1 MSPIMKFLLYLFL
14 SLFVVA
20 GAKAE
25 WDGVNGPLLKDTK
38 SR

>member
-1 MSPIMKFLLYLFL
+1 MSPVMKLLLYVIL

-25 WDGVNGPLLKDTK
+25 WNGIKDPPLKDTK

>member
-1 MSPIMKFLLYLFL
+1 MSPIIKLLLYVIL